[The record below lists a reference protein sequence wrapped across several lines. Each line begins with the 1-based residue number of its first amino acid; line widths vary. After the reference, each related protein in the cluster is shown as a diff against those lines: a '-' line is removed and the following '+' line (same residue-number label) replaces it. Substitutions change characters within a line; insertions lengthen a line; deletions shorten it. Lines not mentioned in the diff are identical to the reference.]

1 MKLFFFNLIFLTASI
16 GSVHAQTIKGKV
28 FGESESGKEI
38 LPGASVN
45 WLNRSMIVLAND
57 NGVFEISTQDVND
70 KRLIISIAGFITDTF
85 SVNEKTYVSIILKSA
100 NNMLGGITVSGR
112 SATSSAAK
120 TEVIGQKE
128 ITKSA
133 CCDMAGCFET
143 QATVQPQTTNVIT
156 NSKELRILGLS
167 GVYNQLLIDGMPLIM
182 GITYNYGI
190 TGYPGTLI
198 DNIFVSKGANSVLQG
213 YESISGQINLI
224 PKQPDKTD
232 KFFANIY
239 MNNFWEKHLNIVYAT
254 SVGKNKKWSTLLA
267 VHSVQPSGKFDRDKD
282 NFLDLPQLT
291 RYMVFNRWKY
301 GNENKKGL
309 YSNIGLRFI
318 NEQRVGGQTNFDP
331 ETQKGSTTV
340 YGQTVNFN
348 QYEVYAKSGYRFNAK
363 SNIVLALSSVY
374 HKQNSYFGSLK
385 YDAEQTSNYAN
396 LQHEY
401 LWQGK
406 HQLKYGASFRYHN
419 LDEQIAFTDTL
430 IPRTYNGPYNTKLV
444 VPGIFAEN
452 AFKWMDEKL
461 TLIVGARVDQ
471 HQKFGYFF
479 TPRALLKYVYR
490 SKHTVRISSGTGWR
504 QVFLFSENNNLLASS
519 RDIIYQEI
527 LKPEQAVNWGVN
539 YTYVLSRKKVSGTL
553 SADFYQTRFTN
564 QFFPD
569 YDSDPTK
576 AFIRNFTGK
585 SISNALQLD
594 ANFIFLSGFEM
605 KFGYNFLDVHRIING
620 EKYLLPFNPKHRA
633 MTALSYRPKKS
644 RWYIDM
650 NIHWYD
656 KQRLPNTASNPLEYR
671 NTDFSKAYSLVN
683 LQVTYKVNRTEL
695 YAGCEN
701 IFDFRQ
707 RRPIVGWQYPFGK
720 YFDTSS
726 VWGPTRGR
734 EIYAGVRCK
743 VK

>member
-239 MNNFWEKHLNIVYAT
+239 MNNF
-254 SVGKNKKWSTLLA
+254 
-267 VHSVQPSGKFDRDKD
+267 
-282 NFLDLPQLT
+282 
-291 RYMVFNRWKY
+291 
-301 GNENKKGL
+301 
-309 YSNIGLRFI
+309 
-318 NEQRVGGQTNFDP
+318 
-331 ETQKGSTTV
+331 
-340 YGQTVNFN
+340 
-348 QYEVYAKSGYRFNAK
+348 
-363 SNIVLALSSVY
+363 
-374 HKQNSYFGSLK
+374 
-385 YDAEQTSNYAN
+385 
-396 LQHEY
+396 
-401 LWQGK
+401 
-406 HQLKYGASFRYHN
+406 
-419 LDEQIAFTDTL
+419 
-430 IPRTYNGPYNTKLV
+430 
-444 VPGIFAEN
+444 
-452 AFKWMDEKL
+452 
-461 TLIVGARVDQ
+461 
-471 HQKFGYFF
+471 
-479 TPRALLKYVYR
+479 
-490 SKHTVRISSGTGWR
+490 
-504 QVFLFSENNNLLASS
+504 
-519 RDIIYQEI
+519 
-527 LKPEQAVNWGVN
+527 
-539 YTYVLSRKKVSGTL
+539 
-553 SADFYQTRFTN
+553 
-564 QFFPD
+564 
-569 YDSDPTK
+569 
-576 AFIRNFTGK
+576 
-585 SISNALQLD
+585 
-594 ANFIFLSGFEM
+594 
-605 KFGYNFLDVHRIING
+605 
-620 EKYLLPFNPKHRA
+620 
-633 MTALSYRPKKS
+633 
-644 RWYIDM
+644 
-650 NIHWYD
+650 
-656 KQRLPNTASNPLEYR
+656 
-671 NTDFSKAYSLVN
+671 
-683 LQVTYKVNRTEL
+683 
-695 YAGCEN
+695 
-701 IFDFRQ
+701 
-707 RRPIVGWQYPFGK
+707 
-720 YFDTSS
+720 
-726 VWGPTRGR
+726 
-734 EIYAGVRCK
+734 
-743 VK
+743 